1 MQISRRSFVKG
12 AAATAAVAG
21 LAGLAGCSGSS
32 SNTAANNTNTN
43 TASTPAIEIKDEVET
58 LEVVTNLKDTKISS
72 IAIALEK
79 GYYTE
84 EKLTV
89 NQQPFGGGFPEIMP
103 ALSKGTVDVVPFGSI
118 PTCTYVA
125 QGDDL
130 VIFGGTVL
138 DGSECVTLAEN
149 KDKYKKAEDF
159 KGTKIGCFRMET
171 GHMATKSWLRK
182 NGLKIGSSAEEITA
196 GTADVAFILL
206 EGSAAEVEAV
216 KKGEIDMCFVNSGYG
231 YTAIQDSAVAVA
243 FRPNELI
250 GHDFPCCRQ
259 STNRTAFEEKK
270 SALVKFE
277 IANLRALC
285 DINTDKEGSIA
296 TIVANSGQPEAY
308 VESTMYSKGDYV
320 AAMKFEMD
328 PMTDDVK
335 TFYEDM
341 VDNGDFE
348 NTDKSVI
355 LDHMDSSI
363 YKTALDTLISRGDNK
378 DFYEGLLKTYNEH
391 NTLGL

>member
-1 MQISRRSFVKG
+1 MSISRRSFIKG
-12 AAATAAVAG
+12 GIATIAAIGAGGALTA
-21 LAGLAGCSGSS
+21 CGSS
-32 SNTAANNTNTN
+32 ANTANTN
-43 TASTPAIEIKDEVET
+43 TAAKAAIEIKSDMEE
-58 LEVVTNLKDTKISS
+58 LNVVTNLKDTKISS
-72 IAIALEK
+72 IAVALEK

-84 EKLTV
+84 ENLTV

-103 ALSKGTVDVVPFGSI
+103 ALSKGSVDVVPFGSI
-118 PTCTYVA
+118 PSCTYIS

-171 GHMATKSWLRK
+171 GHMAMKSWLRK
-182 NGLKIGSSAEEITA
+182 QGLKIGKSADELTA

-216 KKGEIDMCFVNSGYG
+216 KKGELDMCFVNSGYG
-231 YTAIQDSAVAVA
+231 YTATQDSAVAVA

-259 STNRTAFEEKK
+259 TTNRSAFENKK

-277 IANLRALC
+277 IANLRGLC
-285 DINTDKEGSIA
+285 DINTDKSG
-296 TIVANSGQPEAY
+296 TIKTICANSGQPEAY
-308 VESTMYSKGDYV
+308 VEATMYSLNGYT

-348 NTDKSVI
+348 NTDKDVI
-355 LDHMDSSI
+355 LDHMDSTI
-363 YKTALDTLISRGDNK
+363 YMTALQTLIDRGDNK
-378 DFYEGLLKTYNEH
+378 DFYEGLMKTYKEH
-391 NTLGL
+391 NTLGK

>member
-1 MQISRRSFVKG
+1 MSALTRRGFV
-12 AAATAAVAG
+12 AATATAVAG
-21 LAGLAGCSGSS
+21 LGLAGCSSSNTSSSDSSKSGSS
-32 SNTAANNTNTN
+32 SNTEVA
-43 TASTPAIEIKDEVET
+43 AIELSSET
-58 LEVVTNLKDTKISS
+58 EELAVVVNLKDTKISS
-72 IAIALEK
+72 IAVALEK
-79 GYYTE
+79 GYYE
-84 EKLTV
+84 QEKLNVT
-89 NQQPFGGGFPEIMP
+89 QHPFGGGFPEIMP

-118 PTCTYVA
+118 PTCTYVS

-130 VIFGGTVL
+130 VIIGGTVL
-138 DGSECVTLAEN
+138 DGSECITLAEN
-149 KDKYKKAEDF
+149 KDNYKKAEDF
-159 KGTKIGCFRMET
+159 KNKKIACFRMET
-171 GHMATKSWLRK
+171 GHMAIKSWLRK
-182 NGLKIGSSAEEITA
+182 SGLKIGSLDE
-196 GTADVAFILL
+196 GNDVEFILL

-216 KKGEIDMCFVNSGYG
+216 KKGEVDMCFVNSGYG

-243 FRPNELI
+243 FRPNELM

-259 STNRTAFEEKK
+259 TTNRTAFETKK

-285 DINTDKEGSIA
+285 DINTDKEGTIA
-296 TIVANSGQPEAY
+296 TIVSNSGQPEAY
-308 VESTMYSKGDYV
+308 VEATMYSTSTYT

-335 TFYEDM
+335 AFYEDM

-355 LDHMDSSI
+355 LSHMDSSI
-363 YKTALDTLISRGDNK
+363 YYNALQTLISRGDNK
-378 DFYEGLLKTYNEH
+378 DFYEGLMTEYKAH

>member
-1 MQISRRSFVKG
+1 MSISRRNFVKG
-12 AAATAAVAG
+12 GVAAAAAIGAAGALTACG
-21 LAGLAGCSGSS
+21 GSSS
-32 SNTAANNTNTN
+32 SNTNNTNTN
-43 TASTPAIEIKDEVET
+43 TTPAIEIKSDVEELT
-58 LEVVTNLKDTKISS
+58 VVTNLKDTKISS

-84 EKLTV
+84 EKLNVT
-89 NQQPFGGGFPEIMP
+89 QSPFGGGFPEIMP
-103 ALSKGTVDVVPFGSI
+103 ALSKGSVDVVPFGSI

-138 DGSECVTLAEN
+138 DGSEAITLAEN

-159 KGTKIGCFRMET
+159 KGAKIGCFRMET

-182 NGLKIGSSAEEITA
+182 NGLKIGSSADEITA

-216 KKGEIDMCFVNSGYG
+216 KKGELDLCFVNSGYG
-231 YTAIQDSAVAVA
+231 YTAIKDSAVAVA

-296 TIVANSGQPEAY
+296 TIVANSGQSEDY

-341 VDNGDFE
+341 CDNGDFD